1 MKVRRVRIDEIHP
14 APYNPRKNLQ
24 PGDPE
29 YENLKRSVTEFG
41 LLEALIWN
49 RRSGHLVGGH
59 QRLKVLIDLGYTEVD
74 VVVVNLPLEREKVL
88 NIALNRIS
96 GDWDEPRLA
105 ELLQELEEFPD
116 LDVGLTGFD
125 EVEITDLLSRVLEVD
140 LSGGDDDDFD
150 PEAALGTNRPAVTEE
165 GELIELGRH
174 RLLCG
179 DSSKADDLQRV
190 LGGQPVD
197 LLFTDPPYNVDYY
210 GGNRP
215 MPDKARPKRS
225 RAWNRIYADNLTQ
238 DEYAQWLGK
247 VLAGAAAA
255 LAPAAAF
262 YIWNG
267 HRQFGPMHLLLDR
280 LGLKVSC
287 VITWS

>member
-14 APYNPRKNLQ
+14 APYNPRVDLK
-24 PGDPE
+24 PEDPQ
-29 YENLKRSVTEFG
+29 YERLKQSIKEFDCVEPLVLNELTG
-41 LLEALIWN
+41 N
-49 RRSGHLVGGH
+49 LVGGH
-59 QRLKVLIDLGYTEVD
+59 QRLKALRDLGYETVD
-74 VVVVNLPLEREKVL
+74 VVVVNLPLEREK
-88 NIALNRIS
+88 ALNLALNKIS
-96 GDWDEPRLA
+96 GDWDEPKLA

-247 VLAGAAAA
+247 VLAGAAAV